1 MYMRFFGLHFRKA
14 FYFQRVDIDA
24 VDNKGRTLEEIVG
37 KLEEVE
43 RKDKSRRR
51 LAGRCLREEVLGKL
65 KEVVS

>member
-37 KLEEVE
+37 KPDAVE
-43 RKDKSRRR
+43 RKEKSSRR
-51 LAGRCLREEVLGKL
+51 LAGRCLREEFLGKL

>member
-1 MYMRFFGLHFRKA
+1 MYMRFFLLHFRKA

-37 KLEEVE
+37 KLEVE
-43 RKDKSRRR
+43 RKDKSSRR
-51 LAGRCLREEVLGKL
+51 LAGRCLREEFLGKL